1 MRDFWHLKLQYGRDV
16 PFFYCRLSEDWTSYP
31 VGLPAAVYMSL
42 IPFRHISKADRH
54 ITTGCTRN
62 KDCCHL
68 FLFRW
73 AQTQMLTL
81 SWLQEPVR
89 FKGEYLGHTKWFR
102 QVRTMKNICLLIK
115 GIQIYLKKISV
126 PLEVPGTVE
135 GSSMAF
141 TSQTI
146 EPTWHQPFVMK
157 ASGHFGPF
165 SSWVGYGNH
174 GRRNRS
180 G

>member
-1 MRDFWHLKLQYGRDV
+1 MYTNTAKLNNEFRVFLHGIAKYCIERPRQKGHWQRKRFMRDFWHLKLQYGRDV
-16 PFFYCRLSEDWTSYP
+16 PFVYCRLSEDWNSYP

-42 IPFRHISKADRH
+42 IPFSDISKADRH

-68 FLFRW
+68 FLFRS

-102 QVRTMKNICLLIK
+102 QVRTMKNICWSK
-115 GIQIYLKKISV
+115 VFKY
-126 PLEVPGTVE
+126 
-135 GSSMAF
+135 
-141 TSQTI
+141 
-146 EPTWHQPFVMK
+146 
-157 ASGHFGPF
+157 
-165 SSWVGYGNH
+165 N
-174 GRRNRS
+174 
-180 G
+180 